1 MCRVAFAVFLGFGL
15 ASLGSAAS
23 SEAGEVQQMKDQETG
38 WMVYT
43 ACAGKTCVSVVPQ
56 AGCNVFSIVHDG
68 QEMLKKPKSLKDLPG
83 FMYGN
88 PVCYPTPNRVAN
100 AEFLFEGKT
109 YKFPANNGKNFLH
122 GLVHSAAWEY
132 LGAEASATET
142 TLHNRIVFKEGTEWF
157 KLFPFAHTF
166 KLAITVKEGAV
177 KFTYTV
183 ENTGTGPVPFG
194 LAFHPWFLYQ
204 GSRAQTFLQVPAKH
218 IYEVS
223 DPSPTGLIPTGKL
236 LDLEGNPHDL
246 RTARTLEDFVIDDVF
261 EGMTP
266 EKPAVIDFREVHL
279 KLTLPA
285 SADFT
290 HMVVY
295 TPKEPWFCVE
305 NQTCSTDAIN
315 LQPKLKEAN
324 LIVVAPGK
332 SHTGTAEFQFAK
344 Y

>member
-1 MCRVAFAVFLGFGL
+1 MCRFACALILGL
-15 ASLGSAAS
+15 AVLGVTGAL
-23 SEAGEVQQMKDQETG
+23 EAGEVQQMKDQETG

-43 ACAGKTCVSVVPQ
+43 ACAGKTCVSVVPE

-68 QEMLKKPKSLKDLPG
+68 QELLKKPKSLKDLPG

-100 AEFLFEGKT
+100 AEFTFEGKA

-132 LGAEASATET
+132 LGAEGSAAET
-142 TLHNRIVFKEGTEWF
+142 TLHNRIVFKEGTDWF

-166 KLAITVKEGAV
+166 KLAITVKEGSV

-183 ENTGTGPVPFG
+183 ENTGAGPVPFG

-204 GSRAQTFLQVPAKH
+204 GSRAQTFLQVPATH
-218 IYEVS
+218 LYEVS

-261 EGMTP
+261 QGMTP
-266 EKPAVIDFREVHL
+266 DKPATIDFREAHL
-279 KLTLPA
+279 KITLPA
-285 SADFT
+285 TADFT

-324 LIVVAPGK
+324 LIVVPAGK
-332 SHTGTAEFQFAK
+332 SHTGTAEFRIAR